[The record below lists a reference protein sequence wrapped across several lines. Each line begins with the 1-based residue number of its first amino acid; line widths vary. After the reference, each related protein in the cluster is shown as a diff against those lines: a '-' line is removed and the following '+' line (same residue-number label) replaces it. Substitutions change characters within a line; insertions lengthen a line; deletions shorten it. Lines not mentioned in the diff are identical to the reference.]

1 MIPIA
6 IKYFHSLLF
15 NFLINFHFLVRRRMA
30 RISSP
35 TPRFFTV
42 VNTNGGVIA
51 VTANLLMKI
60 AKPEIKA
67 VVRAR

>member
-1 MIPIA
+1 
-6 IKYFHSLLF
+6 
-15 NFLINFHFLVRRRMA
+15 MA

-51 VTANLLMKI
+51 ATANLLMKI